1 MRDNTVSLLL
11 SFYSLNCQVQ
21 KSLNVIWWGA
31 RKLGLPGW
39 LLVTAAGKSTL
50 PGPPHGS
57 SCPHDEGYMRTVAGR
72 LESTKQESAQ
82 WQMFLSLSSVPS
94 PNPGAG
100 PCLGPRELSP
110 GSRRSNLL
118 QLQVA
123 PSVSDQTEHWAS
135 ENKCVLQNMSSLRG
149 KSRSTT
155 SNLSSG

>member
-110 GSRRSNLL
+110 GSRRSKSAAAAGSTQCLL
-118 QLQVA
+118 
-123 PSVSDQTEHWAS
+123 P
-135 ENKCVLQNMSSLRG
+135 N
-149 KSRSTT
+149 
-155 SNLSSG
+155 